1 MSSYHIDIN
10 NGFGNLIKCFD
21 LINIFELFVWLNY
34 VLLYFTN
41 RCRFEMFKLRK
52 SDYYEISD
60 VYKLINTFFKI
71 DLFKSVTSMIV

>member
-1 MSSYHIDIN
+1 
-10 NGFGNLIKCFD
+10 
-21 LINIFELFVWLNY
+21 
-34 VLLYFTN
+34 
-41 RCRFEMFKLRK
+41 MFKLRK